1 MADKEELG
9 IRLKKLLVRLNLQEG
24 KQLGTIVQIIQD
36 LLFLSHTDHCVE
48 LFADQNVHMPL
59 MLVLSS
65 HFNSKVQ
72 QVGWSL
78 LCRLMEICP
87 TTLDSLACPVENEF
101 TEVHKQILKVLSMY
115 PKDSKM
121 MMVGLRALSLLLKSG
136 EIAMQ
141 VLHEEEQ
148 DVFFLILEA
157 MRSFNDKEEVQLQ
170 GCAALQ
176 LLLQRV
182 SDAHLVEF
190 IENKDHEVIL
200 NALRRFMDSEN
211 MVLQALR
218 VLIPLAAPASNIEIL
233 MSKPVKCYS
242 LLCQAMDM
250 WLESEAIQVAGCCL
264 LRKFTSESY
273 YNILVLNGVHKVAVK
288 ACVSYPENATVQTDA
303 FSCLSALA
311 ECIVQNEGLDKEWN
325 EEDEAKQ
332 KVLVKK
338 VATQVEEML
347 IWREAC
353 YTALERHADNATVQE
368 AACVALNSLLLHCNS
383 SNHVELEGRPPL
395 HSLIMAAMLLHSSSV
410 KVFQAASC
418 TLRTLIQHHS
428 RMRALLL
435 SHGIH
440 VNIVVLMRKHES
452 SSAVCE
458 SACKLLHILFQGA
471 RASLDD
477 AILILG
483 QILIA
488 LKTHNFIPEVQLEG
502 LRASLVLLNPD
513 RSLREHG
520 TSVADP
526 DTVDV
531 SLRVLKNQCVLEG
544 AHTVYLEALN
554 RFISSVEIQECGLG
568 VLSALADS
576 SGAVDLMCQQGAID
590 TVLHTLQMFPQG
602 RDVHYWGLSL
612 LFHLISKKK
621 LSRMMVPVLA
631 SVLVSSIRQH
641 KEDTVMLLKGF
652 QVVWKLLDTCSSA
665 AAWLQKEAFEKDIF
679 QILRENMADQCRDPL
694 QGMSCLCL
702 SKMVADSEI
711 MYALLERA
719 CEDGDVDMAE
729 CLIQLGADIN
739 KKTKSDSLIYQV
751 CDRGAP
757 LALLELLVSAGVH
770 EQQLRGALSVCI
782 RRGDDPAVTLLLTRL
797 GLDHTNNALCL
808 GSFRLGQMKAMWL
821 SALLSERKTQSPV
834 NKKKSKGQR
843 LARQILSI
851 QRNKGFVGVGRLRSD
866 ASTSEYFTDEESDD
880 SHVSLDE
887 SLAFM
892 LDDMESDG
900 SDGPSQGLLLFN
912 DSPEVGR
919 KPAWRHSRRR
929 RANSEGCRGDTNPS
943 APLHKRFNSHN
954 TRGQGFIESST
965 PGAFPLAVDKEP
977 IRLLDLSGNELGN
990 LSCLMGMSALKQQI
1004 ENLLRLD
1011 LSSNSLSEFPSVLC
1025 QNLRSLTRLDLQ
1037 GNQLQSLPVELLGL
1051 PALSTLNVSRNCIGP
1066 LLLLDPTVRSPA
1078 LRQLN
1083 LSFNQITVF
1092 PFQLGQAMDRLEEL
1106 SLEGLRSVD
1115 MRNNSISDLPGPS
1128 FWVSVNLR
1136 ELMFS
1141 HNQISVL
1148 DLSGPAYKWARL
1160 EKLHL
1165 SSNKLTEIPPQIGML
1180 EDLTSLDV
1188 SQNEGLRSFPDE
1200 MGKLVH
1206 LWDLP
1211 LDGLQLQMNL
1221 KHIGNKTKDIIRFLQ
1236 QRLKKAVPYY
1246 RMKLIVVGSPRSGK
1260 SSLIHQLMKLKRS
1273 HWQSDQH
1280 TIGVSV
1286 RDWAIRN
1293 KDKRNMLLNVWE
1305 FSGGEECSGFHPHF
1319 MSSRALYLVLY
1330 DLSKG
1335 SSEIDTIKPWLF
1347 NIKAVAGQSP
1357 VIVVGTHA
1365 DVCEERH
1372 LQECVLKL
1380 REELM
1385 SQPGF
1390 PVIKENHILCACEE
1404 SESIS
1409 RLRKAICKELIGFK
1423 IQSQPVMGQLIPDCY
1438 VELERRVLQ
1447 ERSHVPTDFPVLRHS
1462 RLLEI
1467 IQETQLQLEEGE
1479 LPHAIHFLSEAG
1491 VLLHFDD
1498 PVLQLKDLYFI
1509 DPQWLCNIISQ
1520 TLTLRSTGPWD
1531 GTRGVMQRTTV
1542 EKFLN
1547 KSRCFPMDH
1556 LTQFFKLLEK
1566 FQIALP
1572 FGDDQLLIPS
1582 SLSDHR
1588 PVIELPHCE
1597 NSEVIVRLYE
1607 MPYFPMGYWPRQ
1619 ISRLLEVS
1627 AYLLYGKEKAL
1638 RPNRIYWRKGIYL
1651 SWSAEAYCL
1660 VEALSLEDNPA
1671 SFIKITVPCSRK
1683 GCVLFGQVVDH
1694 IDSLL
1699 EEWFPG
1705 LLATDVH
1712 GAGETLL
1719 KKWALYSF
1727 SDGQNCQKILLEDL
1741 LSKINADGLLVNPED
1756 PSCTLPISQISPDLV
1771 LSDQPSSTILDP
1783 EQLEMELSMEYMLGD
1798 GGFGSVYKAVYKN
1811 EEVAVKIFNKHASTL
1826 YVHRLVRQELAV
1838 LGRLCHPSL
1847 VGLLAAGCNPHILV
1861 MELAPCGSLDSLFE
1875 RENSSL
1881 SRKLQHRIA
1890 LHVADGLRY
1899 LHSSMI
1905 IYRDLKPHNILLFNL
1920 KTDAEVIAKITD
1932 YGIAQY
1938 CCSMGVRSSE
1948 GTPGFRAPEVAR
1960 GNVIYNVQADVYS
1973 FGLLLYDLL
1982 TYGERISDGM
1992 KFPSEFD
1999 EAAVQG
2005 KLPGFE
2011 SLMRVC
2017 LRENPQDRPTSAQEI
2032 DSSPILCMVIVRA
2045 PGSCSDWLVAGTQS
2059 GSLYIMDTIS
2069 AEVLH
2074 CLKSV
2079 KDSVTSLYFHTHR
2092 HLKNYLLVGTADGSL
2107 IIYEDSVLKVK
2118 DGGPVKTLQVGDVN
2132 TPLMCIGPFSQNQ
2145 ERRELWAA
2153 CGSRV
2158 FSLSVEY
2165 DMSRSIDTKP
2175 KHLYTLSP
2183 TKKPKAQ
2190 SEDQSRQM
2198 VPSSATVKALL
2209 VQHSGTLWIGTKAG
2223 HILLVEVSS
2232 CQLLQTISPH
2242 CHSIRCMGSVLLA
2255 DSLNRKNV
2263 ILVLGRRQRMPQD
2276 QIKTQGFPRSRVQLF
2291 SHTRAVCDEVHLPP
2305 FVHVRLF
2312 SQTAVCFASKD
2323 GTTRDGDGG
2332 KKGVSEAG
2340 GKRASGAG
2348 GSGKGGSQLRC
2359 PKCGDP
2365 CTHVETF
2372 VSSTRFVKCE
2382 KCHHFFVVLSEAD
2395 SKKGLNK
2402 EADSSEHVKFA
2413 LAQKPPPP
2421 PKKIYAYLD
2430 KYVVGQSY
2438 AKKVLAVAVYNHYK
2452 RIYNNLPAAGRQ
2464 QAETEKQSSLS
2475 PRELL
2480 QIAGI
2485 NPHGNALGASVQQ
2498 QTNQQAP
2505 QDKRGRDVLDSAPTD
2520 IKLEKSNIVLLGPTG
2535 SGKTLLAQTLA
2546 KCLDVPFAIC
2556 DCTTLTQAGYVGE
2569 DIESVIAKL
2578 LQDANYSVE
2587 KAQQGIVFLDE
2598 VDKIGSVPGI
2608 HQLRDVGGEG
2618 VQQGLLKLLE
2628 GTIVNVPEKNS
2639 RKLRGETV
2647 QVDTTNIL
2655 FVASGA
2661 FNGLDRIISRRKNEK
2676 YLGFGTPSNLGKGRR
2691 AAAAADLANS
2701 SGNEMDA
2708 MAEIEEK
2715 DRLLRHVEARDLIEF
2730 GMIPEFVGRLPV
2742 VVPLHSLDEE
2752 MLVQILTEPRNAV
2765 VPQYQALF
2773 SMDKCELNVTP
2784 EALRAIARFAL
2795 ERKTGAR
2802 GLRSIMEKLLLE
2814 PMFEVPQS
2822 DIIAV
2827 ELTKEVVQGKCGP
2840 RYIRAPPKETEE
2852 EFDSA
2857 SEEDNWPR
2865 HADAAN
2871 N

>member
-1 MADKEELG
+1 M
-9 IRLKKLLVRLNLQEG
+9 
-24 KQLGTIVQIIQD
+24 
-36 LLFLSHTDHCVE
+36 HT
-48 LFADQNVHMPL
+48 
-59 MLVLSS
+59 ST
-65 HFNSKVQ
+65 
-72 QVGWSL
+72 VGWSL

-87 TTLDSLACPVENEF
+87 NTLDSLANPDEYEF

-115 PKDSKM
+115 RNDSKM
-121 MMVGLRALSLLLKSG
+121 MMVGLRALALLLKSD
-136 EIAMQ
+136 EIVMQ
-141 VLHEEEQ
+141 VLDEEEV
-148 DVFFLILEA
+148 DVFSVVLEA
-157 MRSFNDKEEVQLQ
+157 MGSFNDKEEVQLQ

-176 LLLQRV
+176 LLLQTV

-190 IENKDHEVIL
+190 IENKDHEVVL
-200 NALRRFMDSEN
+200 DVLRRFMDSEN
-211 MVLQALR
+211 VVLQALR

-233 MSKPVKCYS
+233 MSKPIKCYS

-250 WLESEAIQVAGCCL
+250 WLDSEAIQETGCRL
-264 LRKFTSESY
+264 LLKFTSESY

-288 ACVSYPENATVQTDA
+288 ACVSYPENATVQTSA
-303 FSCLSALA
+303 LSCLSAL
-311 ECIVQNEGLDKEWN
+311 G
-325 EEDEAKQ
+325 
-332 KVLVKK
+332 
-338 VATQVEEML
+338 
-347 IWREAC
+347 
-353 YTALERHADNATVQE
+353 
-368 AACVALNSLLLHCNS
+368 
-383 SNHVELEGRPPL
+383 
-395 HSLIMAAMLLHSSSV
+395 
-410 KVFQAASC
+410 
-418 TLRTLIQHHS
+418 

-440 VNIVVLMRKHES
+440 VNLVHLMRKHES

-458 SACKLLHILFQGA
+458 SACKLLHTLFQGA

-477 AILILG
+477 ATLILG
-483 QILIA
+483 QIPTA
-488 LKTHNFIPEVQLEG
+488 LKTHNFVPEVQLEG
-502 LRASLVLLNPD
+502 LRASLVLLSPD

-526 DTVDV
+526 EMVDV

-554 RFISSVEIQECGLG
+554 RFISSEEIQECGLG

-590 TVLHTLQMFPQG
+590 TVLHTLQMFPQE

-631 SVLVSSIRQH
+631 SVLVSSVRQH
-641 KEDTVMLLKGF
+641 NEDTVMLLKGF

-665 AAWLQKEAFEKDIF
+665 AAWLQKEDFEKDIF
-679 QILRENMADQCRDPL
+679 QILRENMADQRRDPL
-694 QGMSCLCL
+694 QAVSRLCL
-702 SKMVADSEI
+702 SKMVVDSEI

-729 CLIQLGADIN
+729 CLILLGADIN
-739 KKTKSDSLIYQV
+739 KKSKSDSLIYQV

-757 LALLELLVSAGVH
+757 LVLLELLVSAGVH
-770 EQQLRGALSVCI
+770 EQQLRGALSVCV

-808 GSFRLGQMKAMWL
+808 GSFRLGKMKAMWL
-821 SALLSERKTQSPV
+821 SALLSEHKTQTPI
-834 NKKKSKGQR
+834 NKKNSKGQR
-843 LARQILSI
+843 LARQILSL
-851 QRNKGFVGVGRLRSD
+851 QRNKGFLGVGRLRSD

-880 SHVSLDE
+880 SHISLDE
-887 SLAFM
+887 SLVLMF
-892 LDDMESDG
+892 DEMESDG
-900 SDGPSQGLLLFN
+900 SDEPSQGLLLFS

-919 KPAWRHSRRR
+919 KPAWRHHSRRR
-929 RANSEGCRGDTNPS
+929 RANSEGCHGETDPS
-943 APLHKRFNSHN
+943 VPLHKRFNSN

-965 PGAFPLAVDKEP
+965 PAALPLAVDKEP

-990 LSCLMGMSALKQQI
+990 LSCLMGVSALKQQI

-1011 LSSNSLSEFPSVLC
+1011 LSSNNLSEFPSVLC

-1051 PALSTLNVSRNCIGP
+1051 PALNTLNVSRNCIGP
-1066 LLLLDPTVRSPA
+1066 LLLLDPTVLSPA
-1078 LRQLN
+1078 LCQLN

-1106 SLEGLRSVD
+1106 SLEGNQISELSLPLRLAELKVLDISKNQVKIISDNFLTECLKLETFIASVNKISSLSHLPSKITTVKLSQNNFTTVPEIVINLPNLRSVD
-1115 MRNNSISDLPGPS
+1115 MRNNSISVLPGPS
-1128 FWVSVNLR
+1128 FWVSANLR

-1141 HNQISVL
+1141 HNHISAL
-1148 DLSGPAYKWARL
+1148 DLSGPVYKWARL

-1211 LDGLQLQMNL
+1211 LDGVQLQMDL

-1246 RMKLIVVGSPRSGK
+1246 RMKLIVVGSPCSGK
-1260 SSLIHQLMKLKRS
+1260 SSLIHQLMRLKRS
-1273 HWQSDQH
+1273 QWRSDLH
-1280 TIGVSV
+1280 TVGVSV
-1286 RDWAIRN
+1286 RDWVIKN

-1335 SSEIDTIKPWLF
+1335 PSEIDTIKPWLF
-1347 NIKAVAGQSP
+1347 NVKAVAGQSP

-1365 DVCEERH
+1365 DVCEEHH
-1372 LQECVLKL
+1372 LQERVLKL
-1380 REELM
+1380 REELL

-1404 SESIS
+1404 SDSIS
-1409 RLRKAICKELIGFK
+1409 RLRKAICRELIGFK
-1423 IQSQPVMGQLIPDCY
+1423 IQGQPVMGQLIPECY

-1509 DPQWLCNIISQ
+1509 DPQWLCNLISQ
-1520 TLTLRSTGPWD
+1520 TLTLRSTGQWD
-1531 GTRGVMQRTTV
+1531 TTRGVVQRTTV

-1547 KSRCFPMDH
+1547 KSRCFPKDH
-1556 LTQFFKLLEK
+1556 LTQYFKLLEK
-1566 FQIALP
+1566 FQVALP

-1582 SLSDHR
+1582 SLSDQR

-1607 MPYFPMGYWPRQ
+1607 MPYFPMGYWSRQ

-1627 AYLLYGKEKAL
+1627 AFLLYGKEKAL

-1660 VEALSLEDNPA
+1660 VEALSLEENPA
-1671 SFIKITVPCSRK
+1671 SFIKVTVPCSRK
-1683 GCVLFGQVVDH
+1683 GRVLFGQVVDH

-1705 LLATDVH
+1705 LLTTDIR
-1712 GAGETLL
+1712 GTGETLL

-1741 LSKINADGLLVNPED
+1741 LSSINADGLLVNPED

-1783 EQLEMELSMEYMLGD
+1783 EQLEMELSMEYRLGD

-1838 LGRLCHPSL
+1838 LGRLCHSSL
-1847 VGLLAAGCNPHILV
+1847 VGLLAASCNPNILV
-1861 MELAPCGSLDSLFE
+1861 MELAPYGSLDSLFE

-1881 SRKLQHRIA
+1881 RRKLQHRIA

-1905 IYRDLKPHNILLFNL
+1905 IYRDLKPHNVLLFNL

-1973 FGLLLYDLL
+1973 FGLLLYDLM

-1999 EAAVQG
+1999 EVAVQG
-2005 KLPGFE
+2005 KLPDPVKYHGCSPWPGFE
-2011 SLMRVC
+2011 SLMRDC
-2017 LRENPQDRPTSAQEI
+2017 LRENPQDRPTSAQVFDRLNSVEMLCLMQELTLMSLPGECFTVSSASGGANGGENTRVWIGGGSCSQKLGCVTSLDLETGGSLSQEI
-2032 DSSPILCMVIVRA
+2032 DSSPILCMVVIRA

-2059 GSLYIMDTIS
+2059 GSLFIMDTVN

-2079 KDSVTSLYFHTHR
+2079 KDSVTSLYFHIHR
-2092 HLKNYLLVGTADGSL
+2092 HFKNYLLAGTADGSL
-2107 IIYEDSVLKVK
+2107 VIYEDSVLKVK
-2118 DGGPVKTLQVGDVN
+2118 NGGPVKTLQVGDVN
-2132 TPLMCIGPFSQNQ
+2132 TPLMCLGPFSHTQ
-2145 ERRELWAA
+2145 ECKELWAA

-2158 FSLSVEY
+2158 FSLTVEY
-2165 DMSRSIDTKP
+2165 DICRSIDTKP
-2175 KHLYTLSP
+2175 KLLYPQQGRISSDPCISRLAVDKHVYVSKRGGHTVEIWDKKTERMMNLIDCAQLLGLTP

-2198 VPSSATVKALL
+2198 VPSSAIVKALL

-2242 CHSIRCMGSVLLA
+2242 CHSIRCMGSVLL
-2255 DSLNRKNV
+2255 DTLNRKNV
-2263 ILVLGRRQRMPQD
+2263 IIVLGRRQRVSQD
-2276 QIKTQGFPRSRVQLF
+2276 QIKTQAEDS
-2291 SHTRAVCDEVHLPP
+2291 
-2305 FVHVRLF
+2305 
-2312 SQTAVCFASKD
+2312 
-2323 GTTRDGDGG
+2323 
-2332 KKGVSEAG
+2332 
-2340 GKRASGAG
+2340 
-2348 GSGKGGSQLRC
+2348 
-2359 PKCGDP
+2359 
-2365 CTHVETF
+2365 
-2372 VSSTRFVKCE
+2372 
-2382 KCHHFFVVLSEAD
+2382 VLSVW
-2395 SKKGLNK
+2395 N
-2402 EADSSEHVKFA
+2402 
-2413 LAQKPPPP
+2413 
-2421 PKKIYAYLD
+2421 
-2430 KYVVGQSY
+2430 
-2438 AKKVLAVAVYNHYK
+2438 
-2452 RIYNNLPAAGRQ
+2452 
-2464 QAETEKQSSLS
+2464 SSL
-2475 PRELL
+2475 P
-2480 QIAGI
+2480 
-2485 NPHGNALGASVQQ
+2485 
-2498 QTNQQAP
+2498 
-2505 QDKRGRDVLDSAPTD
+2505 
-2520 IKLEKSNIVLLGPTG
+2520 LEV
-2535 SGKTLLAQTLA
+2535 
-2546 KCLDVPFAIC
+2546 
-2556 DCTTLTQAGYVGE
+2556 
-2569 DIESVIAKL
+2569 
-2578 LQDANYSVE
+2578 
-2587 KAQQGIVFLDE
+2587 
-2598 VDKIGSVPGI
+2598 
-2608 HQLRDVGGEG
+2608 
-2618 VQQGLLKLLE
+2618 
-2628 GTIVNVPEKNS
+2628 
-2639 RKLRGETV
+2639 
-2647 QVDTTNIL
+2647 
-2655 FVASGA
+2655 
-2661 FNGLDRIISRRKNEK
+2661 
-2676 YLGFGTPSNLGKGRR
+2676 
-2691 AAAAADLANS
+2691 
-2701 SGNEMDA
+2701 
-2708 MAEIEEK
+2708 
-2715 DRLLRHVEARDLIEF
+2715 RDLIRHCELRDK
-2730 GMIPEFVGRLPV
+2730 ITSKLRET
-2742 VVPLHSLDEE
+2742 LHS
-2752 MLVQILTEPRNAV
+2752 
-2765 VPQYQALF
+2765 
-2773 SMDKCELNVTP
+2773 
-2784 EALRAIARFAL
+2784 
-2795 ERKTGAR
+2795 
-2802 GLRSIMEKLLLE
+2802 
-2814 PMFEVPQS
+2814 
-2822 DIIAV
+2822 
-2827 ELTKEVVQGKCGP
+2827 
-2840 RYIRAPPKETEE
+2840 
-2852 EFDSA
+2852 
-2857 SEEDNWPR
+2857 
-2865 HADAAN
+2865 
-2871 N
+2871 